1 MNIEA
6 IVFLIIIGIIV
17 ILTITDKSDVKNEGV
32 IDFKTSHDVN
42 GDIKKLKSK
51 IKDDAKNARDTKRL
65 FISLIVI
72 ISVILIGFIVVACD
86 LIFRDN
92 NVNNNINND
101 TNINNTIVDKDDNNK
116 VDKDKEEDK
125 KDKEE
130 KDKDKLDITLNKLG
144 EVSDYIKESQEA
156 SPCDM
161 VAIEKDINYHKQEIL
176 DGILEIYLV
185 KDNKYTKL
193 ENPDTITNLLEDYFR
208 SKSYKK
214 LFTINGDGVLIRYIY
229 ICD

>member
-101 TNINNTIVDKDDNNK
+101 TNI